1 MSALRPTSR
10 RRFLGMA
17 TAVGTAGTLL
27 PLAFSRAT
35 AQTDLTP
42 NTLPQNGTPQN
53 TPPQNNQG
61 SGTGLQSG
69 AARDAAQLVDQAALT
84 AESLLRDPNFSELAS
99 FAQRAKAIVIFPQI
113 LKAGFILGA
122 EGGRGVLLVRG
133 ADGSWSPPAFYTLAA
148 GSIGLQIGGQVSELV
163 MTVMNDGALAAMMTN
178 KVQLG
183 AELSVAVGPVGKGAE
198 AATTTNLN
206 SDIIAFSKTVGLFGG
221 GALEGAGMIPNHEW
235 NRAYYNAAQATP
247 ETVVLERRFYNMQ
260 ADRLRQALPQ
270 PQSGSS

>member
-1 MSALRPTSR
+1 MPDLRHPSR

-17 TAVGTAGTLL
+17 SAA
-27 PLAFSRAT
+27 AT
-35 AQTDLTP
+35 
-42 NTLPQNGTPQN
+42 
-53 TPPQNNQG
+53 
-61 SGTGLQSG
+61 SG
-69 AARDAAQLVDQAALT
+69 ALLSLTATSAAAQDGVAQEASRLVDQSALT
-84 AESLLRDPNFSELAS
+84 AESLLRDPSFSELTS
-99 FAQRAKAIVIFPQI
+99 FAGRAKAILIFPQI

-133 ADGSWSPPAFYTLAA
+133 GDGSWSPPAFYTLAA

-163 MTVMNDGALAAMMTN
+163 MTVMNDGALAAMMKN

-206 SDIIAFSKTVGLFGG
+206 SDVIAFSKTVGLFGG
-221 GALEGAGMIPNHEW
+221 GALEGAGLIPNHAW
-235 NRAYYNAAQATP
+235 NRAYYNAPQSTP
-247 ETVVLERRFYNMQ
+247 ETIVLERRFYNMQ

-270 PQSGSS
+270 PQGQSS

>member
-1 MSALRPTSR
+1 MPDLRHPSR

-17 TAVGTAGTLL
+17 SAV
-27 PLAFSRAT
+27 AT
-35 AQTDLTP
+35 
-42 NTLPQNGTPQN
+42 
-53 TPPQNNQG
+53 
-61 SGTGLQSG
+61 SG
-69 AARDAAQLVDQAALT
+69 ALLSLTATPTAAQDGVAQEASQLVDQSALT
-84 AESLLRDPNFSELAS
+84 AESLLRDPNFSELQSVAG
-99 FAQRAKAIVIFPQI
+99 RAKAILIFPQI

-133 ADGSWSPPAFYTLAA
+133 GDGSWSPPAFYTLAA

-163 MTVMNDGALAAMMTN
+163 MTVMNDGALAAMMRN

-206 SDIIAFSKTVGLFGG
+206 SDVIAFSKTVGLFGG
-221 GALEGAGMIPNHEW
+221 GALEGAGLIPNHAW
-235 NRAYYNAAQATP
+235 NRAYYNAPPATP
-247 ETVVLERRFYNMQ
+247 ETIVLERRFYNMQ

-270 PQSGSS
+270 PQGQSS